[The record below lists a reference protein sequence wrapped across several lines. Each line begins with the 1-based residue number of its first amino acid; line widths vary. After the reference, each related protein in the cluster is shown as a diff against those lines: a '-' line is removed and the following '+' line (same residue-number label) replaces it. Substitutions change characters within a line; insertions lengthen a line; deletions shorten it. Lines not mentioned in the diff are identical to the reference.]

1 MFLEN
6 FLKSEKRLPIIVI
19 LAIISF
25 LSFNILNKNFFKN
38 MRFDLTKSNVY
49 TLSDGT
55 KSVLKSIK
63 EPLNFKLFYTKQIGD
78 ANPIYQNYYNKV
90 IELLEQYAL
99 LSNNKIQL
107 KVYNPEPFSDE
118 ENQAIEYGLQGVE
131 ILQGVYGYF
140 GLIATN
146 STDDE
151 EKIIFFDSSRESFLE
166 YDLSKIVSNLSNPN
180 RRAIGLYT
188 SLPVLGTFNP
198 LAKSRD
204 AAEIPPWVVYNQ
216 IKEFFEVKRI
226 HEKTRKIPD
235 GLELIMIIHPQQ
247 VPERILYMLD
257 QFVLK
262 GGKLLIFL
270 DPNAE
275 VEQFRTD
282 SEQPTG
288 SDSKSTSSTLKE
300 LLHNWGIDL
309 VEDKVVGD
317 LLSARRVSIGTDTQP
332 SVTDYI
338 AWLDVKNDNID
349 NEHQA
354 LSEVRNL
361 TFATAGILKNNNKDS
376 IEFKKL
382 VWSTKQSMQIDSN
395 EVKFTPDPTTLLR
408 NFVPSNEEFVL
419 TAQISGDFTSNF
431 PDGPPKTDRD
441 NFKTENH
448 LQNSSKP
455 SVLIV
460 VSDVDML
467 YDEYW
472 IKYDQSGAMPIAN
485 NADFAVNLLEYLN
498 GTEDL
503 IGLRGK
509 GTSLS
514 TFTKVEEIQKKAEL
528 KYRSKEQEL
537 LDKLNDYQQRL
548 EQAQSGKG
556 SQEEDEEDIISED
569 ETVEIEKFRSE
580 MVRVRTELRQVQNA
594 LRVDIERLD
603 GKLKFFN
610 IFLVP
615 ILLIFISIILS
626 LIRRKI
632 RHEKHLIK
640 ETD

>member
-1 MFLEN
+1 MFLNNFLEN
-6 FLKSEKRLPIIVI
+6 EKKLPIIII
-19 LAIISF
+19 LAIIGF

-49 TLSDGT
+49 TLSSGT
-55 KSVLKSIK
+55 KSILHSIK

-78 ANPIYQNYYNKV
+78 TNPVYQNYYNKV
-90 IELLEQYAL
+90 KELLEQYVL

-107 KVYNPEPFSDE
+107 KIYNPEPFSNE
-118 ENQAIEYGLQGVE
+118 EDQALEHGMQGVE

-140 GLIATN
+140 GLVASN

-151 EKIIFFDSSRESFLE
+151 EKIIFFDSNRESFLE
-166 YDLSKIVSNLSNPN
+166 YDLSKIVSNLANPN
-180 RRAIGLYT
+180 RRVIGLYT
-188 SLPVLGTFNP
+188 NLPVLGTFNP

-204 AAEIPPWVVYNQ
+204 AASIPPWIVYNR

-226 HEKTRKIPD
+226 HEKTRKISD
-235 GLELIMIIHPQQ
+235 DLELIMIIHPQE
-247 VPERILYMLD
+247 VPERILYMFD
-257 QFVLK
+257 QFVLR

-275 VEQFRTD
+275 VERFRT
-282 SEQPTG
+282 EQQQ
-288 SDSKSTSSTLKE
+288 STSVSRNNSSTLKE
-300 LLHNWGIDL
+300 LLDRWGVEL

-317 LLSARRVSIGTDTQP
+317 LLSARRVSIGTDAQP

-338 AWLDVKNDNID
+338 AWLDIKSEYID
-349 NEHQA
+349 SSHQA
-354 LSEVRNL
+354 TSKVRNL
-361 TFATAGILKNNNKDS
+361 TFATAGILKHNNRNS

-382 VWSTKQSMQIDSN
+382 VWSTKQSMQIDAE
-395 EVKFTPDPTTLLR
+395 EVRSSPDPTTLLR
-408 NFVPSNEEFVL
+408 NFVPSNEELVLAAEINGNFV
-419 TAQISGDFTSNF
+419 SNF

-441 NFKTENH
+441 NFKKENH
-448 LQNSSKP
+448 LQNSVKP
-455 SVLIV
+455 SSLII

-472 IKYDQSGAMPIAN
+472 IRFTESGAAPISN
-485 NADFAVNLLEYLN
+485 NADFAINLLEYLN

-509 GTSLS
+509 GTSLA
-514 TFTKVEEIQKKAEL
+514 TFTRVERIQKEAEQ

-537 LDKLNDYQQRL
+537 LDKLNDYQQKL
-548 EQAQSGKG
+548 KKIESGKG
-556 SQEEDEEDIISED
+556 NEEGKDIISED
-569 ETVEIEKFRSE
+569 ETSEIEKFRSE

-594 LRVDIERLD
+594 LRVNIEKLD
-603 GKLKFFN
+603 SQLKFFN

-615 ILLIFISIILS
+615 ILLVILSIILS
-626 LIRRKI
+626 LIRRKK
-632 RHEKHLIK
+632 RHEEYLTK
-640 ETD
+640 ETN